1 MKMNLPLSA
10 ILIAS
15 AIPCAWAG
23 KADDQPSSMIRMVV
37 RVMGPG
43 IKPGTFPALP
53 KTIYR
58 AGAHHARIEDPP
70 DARQRL
76 QKLTIISEPDAYSIN
91 LITRRGTHAVDQGGP
106 DDLHLPIVLPFDPK
120 HRLPKLDRLE
130 FGDEYSFFEEAGAEK
145 QGGPV
150 INGKPTDSLRL
161 GPAEGGA
168 TLVLRSGTEIPI
180 TLTWHGDGGDYKYEY
195 IEYKEL
201 PYDTN
206 LFKKPEGITYREIP
220 PDNTGRD

>member
-1 MKMNLPLSA
+1 MNLPLSA

-15 AIPCAWAG
+15 VAPGALAG
-23 KADDQPSSMIRMVV
+23 PDEQPSTMIRMVV
-37 RVMGPG
+37 RIMGPG
-43 IKPGTFPALP
+43 IKPGSFPALP

-91 LITRRGTHAVDQGGP
+91 LITKRGTHAVDQGGP

-130 FGDEYSFFEEAGAEK
+130 FGDEYGFFEEAGAQK
-145 QGGPV
+145 QPGPD
-150 INGKPTDSLRL
+150 INSKPTDALRL
-161 GPAEGGA
+161 PETGGNA

-180 TLTWHGDGGDYKYEY
+180 TLSWQSADGEYKYEY
-195 IEYKEL
+195 IEYKEI
-201 PYDTN
+201 PYDAS
-206 LFKKPEGITYREIP
+206 LFKKPEGIMYREIQ
-220 PDNTGRD
+220 PDTTGRD

>member
-1 MKMNLPLSA
+1 MKVSLWT
-10 ILIAS
+10 ILVVS
-15 AIPCAWAG
+15 FVPGAWASG
-23 KADDQPSSMIRMVV
+23 ADDPPSTMIRMVV

-43 IKPGTFPALP
+43 IKPGSPAAMP

-91 LITRRGTHAVDQGGP
+91 LITKRGSHVVDQGGP

-130 FGDEYSFFEEAGAEK
+130 FGDESGFFEDAGAQK
-145 QGGPV
+145 QAGPE
-150 INGKPTDSLRL
+150 INGKPTDALRL
-161 GPAEGGA
+161 PQGDGNA
-168 TLVLRSGTEIPI
+168 TLVLRSGSETPV
-180 TLTWHGDGGDYKYEY
+180 TLSWHSDDGDYKYEY

-201 PYDTN
+201 PYDAA
-206 LFKKPEGITYREIP
+206 LFKKPEGITYR
-220 PDNTGRD
+220 

>member
-1 MKMNLPLSA
+1 MNLSFSA
-10 ILIAS
+10 ILIAT
-15 AIPCAWAG
+15 AIPVAWAAS
-23 KADDQPSSMIRMVV
+23 ADTQPSSMIRMVV

-70 DARQRL
+70 DARQKL

-91 LITRRGTHAVDQGGP
+91 LITKRGSHVVDQGGP

-130 FGDEYSFFEEAGAEK
+130 FGDEYSFFEEAGAK
-145 QGGPV
+145 RQAGPV
-150 INGKPTDSLRL
+150 INSKPTDALRL
-161 GPAEGGA
+161 PPADGNA
-168 TLVLRSGTEIPI
+168 TLVLRSGPEIPI
-180 TLTWHGDGGDYKYEY
+180 TPSWHDDDAESKQEKL
-195 IEYKEL
+195 EKKEF
-201 PYDTN
+201 P
-206 LFKKPEGITYREIP
+206 
-220 PDNTGRD
+220 

>member
-1 MKMNLPLSA
+1 MNLRLSA

-15 AIPCAWAG
+15 VAPCIWAAG
-23 KADDQPSSMIRMVV
+23 AEDQPSTMIRMVV

-43 IKPGTFPALP
+43 IKPGSSPALP
-53 KTIYR
+53 KLIYR

-91 LITRRGTHAVDQGGP
+91 LITKRGTHAVDQGGP

-120 HRLPKLDRLE
+120 HHLSRLDRLE
-130 FGDEYSFFEEAGAEK
+130 FGDEYSFFEDAGAQK
-145 QGGPV
+145 QAGPE
-150 INGKPTDSLRL
+150 INGKPTDALSLPQTD
-161 GPAEGGA
+161 GSA

-180 TLTWHGDGGDYKYEY
+180 MLSWHSQEGEYKYEY
-195 IEYKEL
+195 IEYKEV
-201 PYDTN
+201 PYDAN
-206 LFKKPEGITYREIP
+206 LFKRPEGITYREIP
-220 PDNTGRD
+220 PDTTGRD

>member
-1 MKMNLPLSA
+1 MNLPLSA
-10 ILIAS
+10 ILIGS
-15 AIPCAWAG
+15 AILGAWAA

-70 DARQRL
+70 DARQRV

-91 LITRRGTHAVDQGGP
+91 LITKRGAHAIDQGGP
-106 DDLHLPIVLPFDPK
+106 DNLHLPIVLPFDPK

-130 FGDEYSFFEEAGAEK
+130 FGDEYSFFEQAGGQK
-145 QGGPV
+145 QAGPE
-150 INGKPTDSLRL
+150 INGKPTDALRL
-161 GPAEGGA
+161 SQADGSA
-168 TLVLRSGTEIPI
+168 TLVLRSGTEMPI
-180 TLTWHGDGGDYKYEY
+180 TLSWHSPDGNYKYEY
-195 IEYKEL
+195 IEYKEV
-201 PYDTN
+201 PYDAN
-206 LFKKPEGITYREIP
+206 LFKRPEGITYREIP
-220 PDNTGRD
+220 PDNTGRE